1 MRLFLIKIFIIPN
14 LVFSS
19 LFLFESCSGF
29 LSKKSIEQFAL
40 ALKDHQEN
48 KKNTTNTSVDKNSK
62 EIESPKDVTSSN
74 KKTYDPILQVGSNQH
89 MSDDP
94 GANNKESLPNSSP
107 AIMQNDSH
115 AQNNVKMEENKS
127 ATPQHD
133 PIEQSNFKNN
143 LTATSKTPAIPS
155 KEEIKANLDEFAQ
168 EKYEQTSLSEI
179 KNAAQIVN
187 HANPENKLNN
197 TLLEFE
203 KDYETLSNLLFSNL
217 DTSPLNRKIKTIM
230 PKLQE
235 MRSFMEQAT
244 NSWVSAKGMLDEA
257 KDKLAESIYKR
268 LYNSNSYRFG
278 GSFNGRDM
286 QHAKNLAYRAIDFAS
301 ECIEYTQ
308 KAIDYLQQGNS
319 CKKEIENII
328 KALKL
333 PV

>member
-1 MRLFLIKIFIIPN
+1 MRLCLIKIFIIPN

-48 KKNTTNTSVDKNSK
+48 KNTTNTSVDKNSK

-133 PIEQSNFKNN
+133 PIEQSNFKNS
-143 LTATSKTPAIPS
+143 LTTTSKTPAIPS
-155 KEEIKANLDEFAQ
+155 EEEIKAKLDEFAQ
-168 EKYEQTSLSEI
+168 EEYEQTSLSEI
-179 KNAAQIVN
+179 KN
-187 HANPENKLNN
+187 
-197 TLLEFE
+197 
-203 KDYETLSNLLFSNL
+203 S
-217 DTSPLNRKIKTIM
+217 
-230 PKLQE
+230 
-235 MRSFMEQAT
+235 
-244 NSWVSAKGMLDEA
+244 
-257 KDKLAESIYKR
+257 
-268 LYNSNSYRFG
+268 
-278 GSFNGRDM
+278 
-286 QHAKNLAYRAIDFAS
+286 RAV
-301 ECIEYTQ
+301 Y
-308 KAIDYLQQGNS
+308 
-319 CKKEIENII
+319 
-328 KALKL
+328 
-333 PV
+333 

>member
-1 MRLFLIKIFIIPN
+1 MRLCLIKIFIIPN

-48 KKNTTNTSVDKNSK
+48 KNTTNTSVDKNSK

-107 AIMQNDSH
+107 AIMQNDSR

-133 PIEQSNFKNN
+133 PIEQSNFKNS
-143 LTATSKTPAIPS
+143 LTTTSKTPAIPS
-155 KEEIKANLDEFAQ
+155 EEEIKANLDEFAQ
-168 EKYEQTSLSEI
+168 EEYEQTSLSEI
-179 KNAAQIVN
+179 KNAEQFIN
-187 HANPENKLNN
+187 RANSENNLNN
-197 TLLEFE
+197 TLLEFKE
-203 KDYETLSNLLFSNL
+203 FHQKMSDLLFSNL
-217 DTSPLNRKIKTIM
+217 STSPLNRKIKSVKATLWV
-230 PKLQE
+230 KLQE

-244 NSWVSAKGMLDEA
+244 NSWGSAKDMLDVA
-257 KDKLAESIYKR
+257 RDKLADSIYKR
-268 LYNSNSYRFG
+268 LNNENGNSYWL
-278 GSFNGRDM
+278 GSNFNKRNIQDL
-286 QHAKNLAYRAIDFAS
+286 AKRAIDLAT
-301 ECIEYTQ
+301 ECIKYMEN
-308 KAIDYLQQGNS
+308 AISFLQYGNS
-319 CKKEIENII
+319 CRKEIENI
-328 KALKL
+328 LKL
-333 PV
+333 

>member
-1 MRLFLIKIFIIPN
+1 MRLCLIKIFIIPN

-94 GANNKESLPNSSP
+94 GANNKESLLNSSP

-133 PIEQSNFKNN
+133 PIEQSNFKNS
-143 LTATSKTPAIPS
+143 LTTTSKTPAIPS
-155 KEEIKANLDEFAQ
+155 EEEIKANLDKFAQ
-168 EKYEQTSLSEI
+168 EEYEQTSLAAI
-179 KNAAQIVN
+179 QNAEQIVN
-187 HANPENKLNN
+187 HANPENNLNN
-197 TLLEFE
+197 TLLEFKE
-203 KDYETLSNLLFSNL
+203 FHQKMSDLLFSNL
-217 DTSPLNRKIKTIM
+217 STSPLNRKIKSVKATLWV
-230 PKLQE
+230 KLQE

-244 NSWVSAKGMLDEA
+244 NSWGSAKDMLNVA
-257 KDKLAESIYKR
+257 RDKLADSIYKR
-268 LYNSNSYRFG
+268 LNNENSNSYWFG
-278 GSFNGRDM
+278 SNFNKRNIQDL
-286 QHAKNLAYRAIDFAS
+286 AKRAIDLAT
-301 ECIEYTQ
+301 ECIKYIEN
-308 KAIDYLQQGNS
+308 AISYLQQGNS
-319 CKKEIENII
+319 CKKEIENI
-328 KALKL
+328 LKL
-333 PV
+333 

>member
-1 MRLFLIKIFIIPN
+1 MRLCLIKIFIIPN

-48 KKNTTNTSVDKNSK
+48 KNTTNTSVDKNSK

-133 PIEQSNFKNN
+133 PIEQSNFKNS

-155 KEEIKANLDEFAQ
+155 EEEIKANLDEFAQ

-179 KNAAQIVN
+179 KNATQIVN

-268 LYNSNSYRFG
+268 LYNGNSYQFSS
-278 GSFNGRDM
+278 SFNGRDM

-301 ECIEYTQ
+301 ACIEYTQ

-319 CKKEIENII
+319 CKKEIENI
-328 KALKL
+328 LKL
-333 PV
+333 

>member
-1 MRLFLIKIFIIPN
+1 MRLCLIKIFIIPN

-94 GANNKESLPNSSP
+94 GANNKESLLNSSP

-244 NSWVSAKGMLDEA
+244 NSWVSAKGMLYEA